1 MRRVPSPTVTLLASS
16 MRGAGSRFM
25 TLAPLRL
32 LDSLPPLL
40 PAGNAAAALS
50 LSRSTRRVTSRGRG
64 CRKAGSRDAW
74 LPALD
79 ALWAGATCEAVCRLL
94 RGCGR
99 TAAEVLLLR
108 CEFNGRCRGRADG
121 AP

>member
-1 MRRVPSPTVTLLASS
+1 M
-16 MRGAGSRFM
+16 
-25 TLAPLRL
+25 
-32 LDSLPPLL
+32 
-40 PAGNAAAALS
+40 
-50 LSRSTRRVTSRGRG
+50 RRVTSWGRG

-79 ALWAGATCEAVCRLL
+79 ALWAGAAGEAVCRLL

-108 CEFNGRCRGRADG
+108 CEFNGRCGGRVDG
-121 AP
+121 APCRHAMLQGSHGLDGAASSFAGTLELRCAVQSPDEESHCLGTRQIR